1 LADFLLEGVLQEEES
16 FVNAPFGEIMKRER
30 EKKSKKKK
38 TTKTN
43 ECGSVMMMI
52 TRVVYLTLNY
62 ILNISII
69 SISISKHII
78 YLPTKIVVFYF
89 VS

>member
-1 LADFLLEGVLQEEES
+1 
-16 FVNAPFGEIMKRER
+16 MKRER

-38 TTKTN
+38 KKKTTKTN
-43 ECGSVMMMI
+43 DCGSVMMRI

-62 ILNISII
+62 ILNI

>member
-1 LADFLLEGVLQEEES
+1 
-16 FVNAPFGEIMKRER
+16 MKR

-43 ECGSVMMMI
+43 DCGSVMMRI

-62 ILNISII
+62 LLNI
-69 SISISKHII
+69 SISISKHI
-78 YLPTKIVVFYF
+78 YLSTKIVVFYF

>member
-1 LADFLLEGVLQEEES
+1 MRA
-16 FVNAPFGEIMKRER
+16 FGEIMKRER

-38 TTKTN
+38 KKKTTKTN
-43 ECGSVMMMI
+43 ECGSVMMRI

-62 ILNISII
+62 ILNI

>member
-1 LADFLLEGVLQEEES
+1 MRA
-16 FVNAPFGEIMKRER
+16 FGEIMKRER

-38 TTKTN
+38 KKKTTKTN
-43 ECGSVMMMI
+43 DCGSVMMRI

-62 ILNISII
+62 ILNI

>member
-1 LADFLLEGVLQEEES
+1 MRA
-16 FVNAPFGEIMKRER
+16 FGEIMKRER

-38 TTKTN
+38 KKTTKTN
-43 ECGSVMMMI
+43 ECGSVMMSI
-52 TRVVYLTLNY
+52 TRVVYLTLKY
-62 ILNISII
+62 LLNI
-69 SISISKHII
+69 SISISKHI

>member
-1 LADFLLEGVLQEEES
+1 MRA
-16 FVNAPFGEIMKRER
+16 FGEIMKRER

-38 TTKTN
+38 KKKKTTKTN
-43 ECGSVMMMI
+43 ECGSVMMRI

-62 ILNISII
+62 ILNI

>member
-1 LADFLLEGVLQEEES
+1 
-16 FVNAPFGEIMKRER
+16 MKRER
-30 EKKSKKKK
+30 EKKSKKKKKKK

-43 ECGSVMMMI
+43 ECGSVMMRI

-62 ILNISII
+62 LLNI

-89 VS
+89 VSLV

>member
-1 LADFLLEGVLQEEES
+1 MRA
-16 FVNAPFGEIMKRER
+16 FGEIMKRER

-38 TTKTN
+38 KKTTKTN
-43 ECGSVMMMI
+43 ECGSVMMRI

-62 ILNISII
+62 VLN
-69 SISISKHII
+69 ISISKHII

>member
-1 LADFLLEGVLQEEES
+1 
-16 FVNAPFGEIMKRER
+16 
-30 EKKSKKKK
+30 
-38 TTKTN
+38 
-43 ECGSVMMMI
+43 MMRI

-62 ILNISII
+62 ILVLNI

>member
-1 LADFLLEGVLQEEES
+1 M
-16 FVNAPFGEIMKRER
+16 NARFRYDEKR
-30 EKKSKKKK
+30 EKKKSKKKKKKK

-43 ECGSVMMMI
+43 ECGSVMLRI

-62 ILNISII
+62 ILNI

>member
-62 ILNISII
+62 ILNISI
-69 SISISKHII
+69 SISKHII

>member
-1 LADFLLEGVLQEEES
+1 
-16 FVNAPFGEIMKRER
+16 MKRER

-43 ECGSVMMMI
+43 ECGSVMMRI

-62 ILNISII
+62 ILNISISI

>member
-1 LADFLLEGVLQEEES
+1 
-16 FVNAPFGEIMKRER
+16 
-30 EKKSKKKK
+30 
-38 TTKTN
+38 
-43 ECGSVMMMI
+43 MMMI

>member
-1 LADFLLEGVLQEEES
+1 MRA
-16 FVNAPFGEIMKRER
+16 FGEIMKRER

-38 TTKTN
+38 KKKTTKTN
-43 ECGSVMMMI
+43 ECGSVMLRI

-62 ILNISII
+62 ILNI